1 MTASGRKL
9 PLKTLVFQQSERPLL
24 GKADIQIRIFEKTL
38 RNDRYTP
45 DSGP

>member
-1 MTASGRKL
+1 MTASGRLRPVKSSF
-9 PLKTLVFQQSERPLL
+9 FQQSERPLS
-24 GKADIQIRIFEKTL
+24 GKADIQILIFDKTL